1 MDKKMI
7 TGYITRYALTV
18 GIIKREGE
26 IADSG
31 SFHYKD
37 PEEWGISSIWHTDF
51 RLTESEALARA
62 EDMRKKKIASLKK
75 QIAKLEAMIF
85 TIKE

>member
-1 MDKKMI
+1 MDKQL
-7 TGYITRYALTV
+7 TSGYITKYALTA

-26 IADSG
+26 IDDSG
-31 SFHYKD
+31 SFRYKD
-37 PEEWGISSIWHTDF
+37 PEAWGTSSIWHTDF
-51 RLTESEALARA
+51 RLTEAEALAKA

-75 QIAKLEAMIF
+75 QIAKLEAMTF

>member
-1 MDKKMI
+1 MGKKMI
-7 TGYITRYALTV
+7 TGYITRYALTA

-31 SFHYKD
+31 SFRYKD
-37 PEEWGISSIWHTDF
+37 PEAWGTSNIWHTDY
-51 RLTESEALARA
+51 RLTEAEALAKA

-75 QIAKLEAMIF
+75 QIAKLEAMTF